1 MRILQGTLAQQI
13 HDSAARKSIVGIG
26 RSLETMTDMLTSL
39 LDINQLEAGNL
50 RPSTSDFSVSDILD
64 DAGCRFLSNPQRKRA
79 CDGDWF
85 APGLRSI
92 ATDACSRK

>member
-13 HDSAARKSIVGIG
+13 HDSAARKSIVSIG

-50 RPSTSDFSVSDILD
+50 RPSTSDFSINDIF
-64 DAGCRFLSNPQRKRA
+64 DALAADFRRTRNGK
-79 CDGDWF
+79 
-85 APGLRSI
+85 GLAMAIGSKP
-92 ATDACSRK
+92 DHGP

>member
-50 RPSTSDFSVSDILD
+50 RPSISDFSVNDILD
-64 DAGCRFLSNPQRKRA
+64 ELAADFRRTRNGK
-79 CDGDWF
+79 
-85 APGLRSI
+85 GLAMAIGSLP
-92 ATDACSRK
+92 DCGP